1 MTKVSYKKFNFKPG
15 KLYEFNGKYR
25 LLYAEKNS
33 CNARSKNEYK
43 IRKGDKLLFLDAELE
58 KYTRER
64 SFTFYN
70 FGGSSIEEISK
81 LQAENLKKKGMY
93 VTRIVQ
99 SDWDVFVHV
108 YFRSKWPLYT
118 GRIRVAYKDIFG
130 WVNIKMLSRPE
141 IIRQFSPID
150 LD

>member
-43 IRKGDKLLFLDAELE
+43 IRKGDNLLFLDADLE
-58 KYTRER
+58 KYTGER
-64 SFTFYN
+64 RFTFYN
-70 FGGSSIEEISK
+70 IYGSSIEEISK
-81 LQAENLKKKGMY
+81 LQAKNLKKKDMY
-93 VTRIVQ
+93 VTNVVQ
-99 SDWDVFVHV
+99 TNWSEFVFV
-108 YFRSKWPLYT
+108 YFRSKYPLYT

-150 LD
+150 LG